1 MTALPPQ
8 MHLPTGADPRQS
20 HLLDAVREA
29 FVEKGFDGASMQDLA
44 RAAGISV
51 GNFYRYFPSKDA
63 IIEAIVMRDLADVQQ
78 EFATIIQSDDPLTTL
93 RGVLYHHIE
102 GACGG
107 DCPLMA
113 EITAAARRKPQ
124 IGAVLRRL
132 EDGIRGY
139 LIAVFAAVTG
149 LALDESA
156 RRYGGHA
163 ALIMMLVKANG
174 MRVPAVDGNETDLN
188 VQILRTINRALDEI
202 ELDAVKG

>member
-1 MTALPPQ
+1 MTALPQ
-8 MHLPTGADPRQS
+8 DVHLPSGADPRQS

-78 EFATIIQSDDPLTTL
+78 EFATIIQSDNPLSTL
-93 RGVLYHHIE
+93 REVLYQHIG
-102 GACGG
+102 GACGA

-113 EITAAARRKPQ
+113 EISAAARRKPQ
-124 IGAVLRRL
+124 IGVVFRRL
-132 EDGIRGY
+132 EDGVRGY

-149 LALDESA
+149 QTLEDTA

-174 MRVPAVDGNETDLN
+174 MRVPAEDGNETDLN
-188 VQILRTINRALDEI
+188 VQILRTINRTLDEI
-202 ELDAVKG
+202 ETDAVKG